1 MSITNRLQDAK
12 LLYDAGRHEG
22 ALLSVLV
29 AVVGSSRKRFPL
41 GTQSRKDPSKQMGDA
56 EAFETFMGEAMQ
68 LVGACSVL
76 FGGQC
81 HTAERIFYKWLR
93 CSLAHEAELPE
104 QVVFQA
110 GASNCQASISRDAGP
125 PERLVITH
133 LIVLL
138 IGHVVSTARE
148 NADLPEPIRRS
159 LAPC

>member
-1 MSITNRLQDAK
+1 MSVMNRLVDAK

-29 AVVGSSRKRFPL
+29 AVAGSSRKRFPS
-41 GTQSRKDPSKQMGDA
+41 GTRSRRDASRQMGDA
-56 EAFETFMGEAMQ
+56 EAFESFMGEEMQ
-68 LVGACSVL
+68 RVGACRVL

-110 GASNCQASISRDAGP
+110 GPSNCQASICRDQGP

-133 LIVLL
+133 PIVLL
-138 IGHVVSTARE
+138 IGQVVSMACE
-148 NADLPEPIRRS
+148 NSDVPVSVRQS
-159 LAPC
+159 MAPC

>member
-1 MSITNRLQDAK
+1 MSITSRLQDAK

-22 ALLSVLV
+22 ALLSILV
-29 AVVGSSRKRFPL
+29 AVAGSSRKRFSL
-41 GTQSRKDPSKQMGDA
+41 GTRSRKDPSKQMCDT
-56 EAFETFMGEAMQ
+56 EAFETFMGEEISR
-68 LVGACSVL
+68 VGACSIL

-110 GASNCQASISRDAGP
+110 GPSNCQASISRDAGP
-125 PERLVITH
+125 PERLIITH
-133 LIVLL
+133 PIVLL
-138 IGHVVSTARE
+138 IGHLISTSRE
-148 NADLPEPIRRS
+148 NADVPDSVRRS